1 MNVIYLLE
9 CIHCKKQYVG
19 KSEWPFNFRLN
30 NYRSRIK
37 SAQYDKLLP
46 VEKHFKEQ
54 NHVFERDARF
64 TIIEKI
70 EKESVENMT
79 HLLET
84 HEDNWI
90 KRLQTL
96 SPKGLNNKLN
106 HPDKY

>member
-9 CIHCKKQYVG
+9 CVRCNKQYVG
-19 KSEWPFNFRLN
+19 KSEWPFNYRLN

-37 SAQYDKLLP
+37 STQYDKLLL

-54 NHVFERDARF
+54 HHIFTRDARF
-64 TIIEKI
+64 TIIERI
-70 EKESVENMT
+70 EKEDVDNMT
-79 HLLET
+79 KLLET

-96 SPKGLNNKLN
+96 TPKGLKNKLN